1 MKVLLEIPDKF
12 FEHAKFIILGA
23 CTKAEDEQAVIEIA
37 EKVKTMEEPVFID
50 MADIYDKESEAA
62 QYSHFN
68 IALAAAAM
76 HALLKEPKQEE
87 KPKSGLVERL
97 EQMQKQAEELQ

>member
-12 FEHAKFIILGA
+12 VEYAKVIILGA
-23 CTKAEDEQAVIEIA
+23 CTKAEDDQAAIKIA

-50 MADIYDKESEAA
+50 MADIYDIESSTEAA

-76 HALLKEPKQEE
+76 HAKLKKA
-87 KPKSGLVERL
+87 KV
-97 EQMQKQAEELQ
+97 